1 MGVEV
6 SFTFFCLIL
15 SVGNVFILF
24 LHNFNRYHVE
34 LYPVVYD
41 IKNAHNRN
49 DCGLQKVEVKFL

>member
-6 SFTFFCLIL
+6 SFTFCCLIL

-41 IKNAHNRN
+41 IKNAHDRN
-49 DCGLQKVEVKFL
+49 DCGL